1 MADNYLERKME
12 EYRSGK
18 GVTYRH
24 RTTPTGARP
33 GTLNVKFPSRR
44 VLVTGGASGIGRA
57 IVKAFCDAGCRVA
70 FCDIDS
76 KAGAATAQATGAQF
90 HPVDVRDAAAL
101 ERCMDRLLEAWGD
114 IDVIV
119 NNVGVSAFKPLEES
133 TLEEW
138 DDIMSINVRPVYIT
152 SRKLAIHRR
161 DMGGE
166 PHYGRIINMA
176 STRQSM
182 SEAGTEAYSASKGA
196 VDSLTHALMMSLAPL
211 GITVNSVSP
220 GWIETGDYDALSEA
234 DHSQHP
240 SRRVGRVDDIARAC
254 IFIALPDNDF
264 LNGENI
270 VIDGGM
276 TRKMIYV

>member
-1 MADNYLERKME
+1 ME

-33 GTLNVKFPSRR
+33 GTLTVKFPPRR
-44 VLVTGGASGIGRA
+44 VLVTGGARGIGRA

-133 TLEEW
+133 SLEEW

-161 DMGGE
+161 NMGGE

-176 STRQSM
+176 STRQAM

-196 VDSLTHALMMSLAPL
+196 VNSLTHALMMSLAPL

-220 GWIETGDYDALSEA
+220 GWIETGDYYALSEA
-234 DHSQHP
+234 DHAQHP
-240 SRRVGRVDDIARAC
+240 SGRVGRVDDIARAC

-276 TRKMIYV
+276 TRKMIYI

>member
-1 MADNYLERKME
+1 
-12 EYRSGK
+12 
-18 GVTYRH
+18 
-24 RTTPTGARP
+24 
-33 GTLNVKFPSRR
+33 
-44 VLVTGGASGIGRA
+44 
-57 IVKAFCDAGCRVA
+57 
-70 FCDIDS
+70 
-76 KAGAATAQATGAQF
+76 
-90 HPVDVRDAAAL
+90 
-101 ERCMDRLLEAWGD
+101 
-114 IDVIV
+114 
-119 NNVGVSAFKPLEES
+119 
-133 TLEEW
+133 
-138 DDIMSINVRPVYIT
+138 MSINVRPGYIT

-161 DMGGE
+161 NMGGE

-276 TRKMIYV
+276 TRKMIYI